1 MEIDGKVFWRQTLM
15 PTVLIDNYML
25 EHTIIFYIFSFIAI
39 FSAIMVVAS
48 KNTVHSVFFLILDF
62 ISISCLFIMIGA
74 EFLGMIM
81 LIVYVGA
88 VAILFLFVVM
98 MLNVAQQK
106 NEWFTSRDSSAHIPI
121 GLLVSLIIFFELI
134 IVIGGWKYKPDLVD
148 SISIEINSTITN
160 TQSLGNVIYTDFIH
174 LFQLSG
180 MSLLVAMIGAIL
192 LTFRERSGVRRQ
204 SYFKQ
209 ISREKKD
216 GVELVEVESNKG
228 IKIDV

>member
-1 MEIDGKVFWRQTLM
+1 M
-15 PTVLIDNYML
+15 
-25 EHTIIFYIFSFIAI
+25 IIHSIFFYIFSLIAI
-39 FSAIMVVAS
+39 IAAIMVTVS

-88 VAILFLFVVM
+88 VAVLFLFVVM
-98 MLNVAQQK
+98 MFNVAQQK
-106 NEWFTSRDSSAHIPI
+106 NELFVKAEDSNHIPI
-121 GLLVSLIIFFELI
+121 GLIVSIIIFFELI
-134 IVIGGWKYKPDLVD
+134 VVIGGWKYKPQIVESFSTVGINLTNSNTH
-148 SISIEINSTITN
+148 SIG
-160 TQSLGNVIYTDFIH
+160 QVLYTDYIH

-180 MSLLVAMIGAIL
+180 MVLLVAMIGAIV
-192 LTFRERSGVRRQ
+192 LTFRKRSGVKKQ

-209 ISREKKD
+209 ISREKYE

-228 IKIDV
+228 VKIDV

>member
-1 MEIDGKVFWRQTLM
+1 M
-15 PTVLIDNYML
+15 
-25 EHTIIFYIFSFIAI
+25 IIHSIFFYFFATIAI
-39 FSAIMVVAS
+39 ISAIMVTAAR
-48 KNTVHSVFFLILDF
+48 NTVHSVFFLILDF

-88 VAILFLFVVM
+88 VAVLFLFVVM

-106 NEWFTSRDSSAHIPI
+106 NQWFTSAKNSSHIPV

-134 IVIGGWKYKPDLVD
+134 IVVGGWKYKPDLLSSSTI
-148 SISIEINSTITN
+148 SISESTTN
-160 TQSLGNVIYTDFIH
+160 THSLGNVLYTDYIH

-180 MSLLVAMIGAIL
+180 MILLVAMIGAIV
-192 LTFRERSGVRRQ
+192 LTFRERTGLKRQ
-204 SYFKQ
+204 SYLKQ

-216 GVELVEVESNKG
+216 GVQLADVPNNEGV
-228 IKIDV
+228 KIDV

>member
-1 MEIDGKVFWRQTLM
+1 MIAHSIFFYFFSIVA
-15 PTVLIDNYML
+15 
-25 EHTIIFYIFSFIAI
+25 II
-39 FSAIMVVAS
+39 SAIMVTAS

-88 VAILFLFVVM
+88 VAVLFLFVVM

-106 NEWFTSRDSSAHIPI
+106 NQWFSSMSSSSHIPVGVI
-121 GLLVSLIIFFELI
+121 ISAIIFFELI
-134 IVIGGWKYKPDLVD
+134 IVIGGWKYKPDLLD
-148 SISIEINSTITN
+148 SIAIEINTDLTN
-160 TQSLGNVIYTDFIH
+160 TQSLGSVIYTDYIH

-180 MSLLVAMIGAIL
+180 MVLLVAMIGAIV
-192 LTFRERSGVRRQ
+192 LTFRQRSGVKRQ

-209 ISREKKD
+209 ISRDRKD
-216 GVELVEVESNKG
+216 GIELVDVENNKG
-228 IKIDV
+228 VKIDA

>member
-1 MEIDGKVFWRQTLM
+1 MIAHAIF
-15 PTVLIDNYML
+15 
-25 EHTIIFYIFSFIAI
+25 FYIFTFIAI
-39 FSAIMVVAS
+39 VSAIMVTVS

-88 VAILFLFVVM
+88 VAVLFLFVVM

-106 NEWFTSRDSSAHIPI
+106 NTWFKSSSDSSHIPI
-121 GLLVSLIIFFELI
+121 GLLVSVIIFFELI
-134 IVIGGWKYKPDLVD
+134 IVIGGWKYKPDLLN
-148 SISIEINSTITN
+148 SISLNISETTN
-160 TQSLGNVIYTDFIH
+160 THSIGYVLYTDYIH

-180 MSLLVAMIGAIL
+180 MILLVAMIGAII
-192 LTFRERSGVRRQ
+192 LTFRQRDGLKRQ

-209 ISREKKD
+209 ISRERNE
-216 GVELVEVESNKG
+216 GVELVEVETKKG
-228 IKIDV
+228 IKIDA

>member
-1 MEIDGKVFWRQTLM
+1 MIA
-15 PTVLIDNYML
+15 
-25 EHTIIFYIFSFIAI
+25 HSIFFYTFSLIAI
-39 FSAIMVVAS
+39 VSAIMVTAS

-88 VAILFLFVVM
+88 VAVLFLFVVM

-106 NEWFTSRDSSAHIPI
+106 NQWFAGQATSKHIPV
-121 GLLVSLIIFFELI
+121 GLIISTLI
-134 IVIGGWKYKPDLVD
+134 FVEVLIVIGGWKYKPELVNN
-148 SISIEINSTITN
+148 SINSVSSEITN
-160 TQSLGNVIYTDFIH
+160 THSIGYVLYTDYIH

-180 MSLLVAMIGAIL
+180 MILLVAMVGAIV
-192 LTFRERSGVRRQ
+192 LTFRKRSGIKRQ

-209 ISREKKD
+209 ISRERSE
-216 GVELVEVESNKG
+216 GVELVDVKKNKG
-228 IKIDV
+228 VDIDV

>member
-1 MEIDGKVFWRQTLM
+1 MIAHSIF
-15 PTVLIDNYML
+15 
-25 EHTIIFYIFSFIAI
+25 FYIFSIIAVI
-39 FSAIMVVAS
+39 SAIMVTAS

-88 VAILFLFVVM
+88 VAVLFLFVVM

-106 NEWFTSRDSSAHIPI
+106 NQWFLSKSSSRHIPI
-121 GLLVSLIIFFELI
+121 GLIISAIIFFELI
-134 IVIGGWKYKPDLVD
+134 IVIGGWKYKPDLLD
-148 SISIEINSTITN
+148 SIAIEINTDLTN
-160 TQSLGNVIYTDFIH
+160 TQSLGSVIYTDYIH

-180 MSLLVAMIGAIL
+180 MVLLVAMIGAIV
-192 LTFRERSGVRRQ
+192 LTFRQRSGVKRQ

-209 ISREKKD
+209 ISRDRKD
-216 GVELVEVESNKG
+216 GIELVDVENNKG
-228 IKIDV
+228 VKIDA